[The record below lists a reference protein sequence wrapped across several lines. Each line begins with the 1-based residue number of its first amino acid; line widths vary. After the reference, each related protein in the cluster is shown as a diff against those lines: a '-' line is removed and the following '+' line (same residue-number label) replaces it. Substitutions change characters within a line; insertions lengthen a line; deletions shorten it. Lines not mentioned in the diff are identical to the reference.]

1 MKNYNAARERMVET
15 QLEGRGITD
24 IKVLYA
30 MRKVPRHLFVPEPLR
45 SRAYEDCPLPIG
57 ENQTIS
63 QPYMVA
69 LMTQSLGVKNTD
81 IVLEIGTGSGYQ
93 SAVLAEI
100 VKQVYSIER
109 IKELLI
115 QARKSFD
122 EWGYTNIATKNFDGT
137 YGWKEKSPFDAI
149 IVTAGAP
156 EIPQPLVEQLA
167 VGGRLIIPVGDS
179 SSQILKRVRKKENEV
194 EIEELCGCV
203 FVKLIG
209 KYGWTN
215 NNNNSKN
222 GLIH

>member
-209 KYGWTN
+209 KYGWTE
-215 NNNNSKN
+215 KN
-222 GLIH
+222 GNCKM

>member
-1 MKNYNAARERMVET
+1 
-15 QLEGRGITD
+15 
-24 IKVLYA
+24 
-30 MRKVPRHLFVPEPLR
+30 
-45 SRAYEDCPLPIG
+45 
-57 ENQTIS
+57 
-63 QPYMVA
+63 
-69 LMTQSLGVKNTD
+69 MTQSLGVKNTD

-122 EWGYTNIATKNFDGT
+122 EWGYTNISTKNFDGT

-209 KYGWTN
+209 KYGWTE
-215 NNNNSKN
+215 KN
-222 GLIH
+222 GNCEM